1 VVAGESA
8 GRSAAGAPLRVLH
21 VSEAYGG
28 GIASAISDYVQRTP
42 DLEHVLLVAH
52 RRGKVSIGDQLPD
65 LRCLRL
71 RTSLAGAIADIRS
84 IVRMERIDIVHA
96 HSSYAGLYARL
107 ALSPRQLPLVY
118 SPHCFAFER
127 TDIPP
132 PMRLGLRGLERL
144 LALRTTAFVAV
155 GHRERD
161 VIERISRKRP
171 TITVPHLPPA
181 VRPVPARTTGPLTVG
196 AVGRLCSQ
204 KDPRYFAKVVA
215 KLRARHPEVELR
227 WRWIGGG
234 DDRMAAELEKLGVEV
249 TGWMPRSKVLEE
261 LAGLDLCL
269 LTSAWEGFPFS
280 VIEASAHHVPV
291 LARSIPALTQENFP
305 NLAHST
311 TEMADTIART
321 ARSAL
326 DYDRLDRQTR
336 EWYAQYV
343 QRSRSLDLS
352 AFYHAVAGRIR
363 DAEVV
368 DLRVETPLPDAYSR

>member
-1 VVAGESA
+1 MAGK
-8 GRSAAGAPLRVLH
+8 RSVDHPARRQLRVLH
-21 VSEAYGG
+21 LSEAYGG
-28 GIASAISDYVQRTP
+28 GIASAISDYVERTP

-52 RRGKVSIGDQLPD
+52 RRGKVSIGDQLPG

-71 RTSLAGAIADIRS
+71 RTSLRGAVADIRS

-107 ALSPRQLPLVY
+107 ALSPRRLPLVY

-127 TDIPP
+127 TDLPQ
-132 PMRLGLRGLERL
+132 PMRLVLRSLERL

-161 VIERISRKRP
+161 VIERIGRHRP

-181 VRPVPARTTGPLTVG
+181 VRPVPSRPAGPLTVG

-204 KDPRYFAKVVA
+204 KDPKFFGRVVA
-215 KLRARHPEVELR
+215 EIRARHPEVELR
-227 WRWIGGG
+227 WKWIGGG
-234 DDRMAAELEKLGVEV
+234 DDRVAGELEGLGVEV
-249 TGWMPRSKVLEE
+249 TRWMPRSKVLEE
-261 LAGLDLCL
+261 LAELDLCL

-280 VIEASAHHVPV
+280 VIEAAAHHIPV

-311 TEMADTIART
+311 TEMADTIARA
-321 ARSAL
+321 ARSEL
-326 DYDRLDRQTR
+326 EYDRLDRQTR
-336 EWYAQYV
+336 QWYAQYV

-352 AFYHAVAGRIR
+352 AFYHAVAGRAR

-368 DLRVETPLPDAYSR
+368 ELRAEAPLHGAYSR